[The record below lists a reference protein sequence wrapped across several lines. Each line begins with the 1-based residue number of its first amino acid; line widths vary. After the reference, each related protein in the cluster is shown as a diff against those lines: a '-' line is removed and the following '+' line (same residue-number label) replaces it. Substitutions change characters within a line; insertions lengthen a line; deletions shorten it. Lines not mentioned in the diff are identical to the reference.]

1 MTMLGL
7 DETKAATRRA
17 CKAPAPKPARSSPID
32 KDLLA
37 ELYRSHGLGARSR
50 QRAARLVEQT
60 GSIGAALSSP
70 AARLRHLGAS
80 PAEIEVL
87 HLVGSAVSLSLK
99 RPVEERPLLSNLS
112 SVIDYLHAEMAYR
125 TTEAFRV
132 LFVTGRLRLI
142 HDEIMAI
149 GSIDS
154 VEVHPRTIITRAL
167 EVNASNLL
175 LVHNHPSGDPSP
187 TRDDIQLTA
196 RIRNAALPLDIGVL
210 DHVVIARSG
219 HVSLRAQGLI

>member
-1 MTMLGL
+1 MTMVGL
-7 DETKAATRRA
+7 EETKATSRRA
-17 CKAPAPKPARSSPID
+17 WQAHTPQPARSLPSD

-37 ELYRSHGLGARSR
+37 ELYRAHGLGANSR

-99 RPVEERPLLSNLS
+99 RPVDERPLLSNLS
-112 SVIDYLHAEMAYR
+112 SVVDYLHAEMAYR
-125 TTEAFRV
+125 TTEVFRV
-132 LFVTGRLRLI
+132 LFVNGRLRLI

-149 GSIDS
+149 GSINS

-167 EVNASNLL
+167 EVNARNLL

-210 DHVVIARSG
+210 DHLVIARSG
-219 HVSLRAQGLI
+219 HVSLRSKGLM

>member
-7 DETKAATRRA
+7 EERRA
-17 CKAPAPKPARSSPID
+17 TGRRAWKAHAPQPARSSPSD

-37 ELYRSHGLGARSR
+37 ELYRAHGLGARSR

-70 AARLRHLGAS
+70 VARLRHLGAS
-80 PAEIEVL
+80 LAEIEVL
-87 HLVGSAVSLSLK
+87 HLVSSAVSLSLK
-99 RPVEERPLLSNLS
+99 RPVEERPLLSSLS
-112 SVIDYLHAEMAYR
+112 SVIDYLHVEMAYR
-125 TTEAFRV
+125 TTEEFRV
-132 LFVTGRLRLI
+132 LFVNGRLRLI

-149 GSIDS
+149 GSIGS
-154 VEVHPRTIITRAL
+154 VEVHPRTVITRAL

-196 RIRNAALPLDIGVL
+196 RIRNAALPLDIRVL

-219 HVSLRAQGLI
+219 HVSLRAQGLM